1 MLRTFAAII
10 AGQLTIA
17 ILNGIFRLATGF
29 YLDAGMSLTGVSHL
43 PSLGWKAIIVSLS
56 FIYGVIAG
64 LVICRIAKSDYKIE
78 ILCLALIIAAT
89 GLFDFY
95 YLGMEEPTWYFL
107 VNTGLIIAGLFFGYG
122 LKLRR
127 NKNMKTEHE

>member
-17 ILNGIFRLATGF
+17 ILNGIFRLGIGF
-29 YLDAGMSLTGVSHL
+29 YLDAEMGLTGVSQL
-43 PSLGWKAIIVSLS
+43 PSLSSKAVIVSLS
-56 FIYGVIAG
+56 FVNGVVAG
-64 LVICRIAKSDYKIE
+64 LVTCRVAKSDYKIE

-89 GLFDFY
+89 GLFDYY
-95 YLGMEEPTWYFL
+95 YLGREEPTWYFL
-107 VNTGLIIAGLFFGYG
+107 INTGLIITGLFSGYG
-122 LKLRR
+122 LRLKR

>member
-17 ILNGIFRLATGF
+17 ILNGIFRLGAGF
-29 YLDAGMSLTGVSHL
+29 YLDAEMSLTGVSHL
-43 PSLGWKAIIVSLS
+43 PSLSWKAAIVSLS

-64 LVICRIAKSDYKIE
+64 LVTCRVAKSDYKIE
-78 ILCLALIIAAT
+78 ILCLVLIITAT
-89 GLFDFY
+89 GLFDYY

-107 VNTGLIIAGLFFGYG
+107 ANTGLIIAGLFSGYG
-122 LKLRR
+122 LRLKR